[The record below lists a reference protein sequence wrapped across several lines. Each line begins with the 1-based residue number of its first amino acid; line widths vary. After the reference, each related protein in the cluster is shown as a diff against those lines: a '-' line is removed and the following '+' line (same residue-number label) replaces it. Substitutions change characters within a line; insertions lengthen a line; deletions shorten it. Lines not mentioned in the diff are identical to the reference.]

1 MVALVVLAVLV
12 VAVAVLVLVVF
23 VVVVFVL
30 VAFAPAAHAMG
41 GVHDN
46 NTNIY
51 TSEIFLLPFLEQK
64 NMMSFV

>member
-46 NTNIY
+46 NNIY